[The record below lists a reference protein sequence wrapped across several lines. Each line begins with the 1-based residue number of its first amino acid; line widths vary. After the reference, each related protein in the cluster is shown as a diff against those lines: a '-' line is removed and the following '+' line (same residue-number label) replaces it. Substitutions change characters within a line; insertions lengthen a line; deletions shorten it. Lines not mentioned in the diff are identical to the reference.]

1 MNGLVNRVRESIL
14 KKTFMRFLL
23 SGGINT
29 ATTWILYLALLNFI
43 GYKASYTIS
52 YVVGIILAYAINRFF
67 VFKSHRGISSVILFP
82 FVYLFQ
88 YLFGLLIVW
97 VWVEMLK
104 MGVVFAPII
113 SIVFSIPMTYFLTK
127 YVFKGNQ

>member
-1 MNGLVNRVRESIL
+1 MNGFVNSIRVSIL
-14 KKTFMRFLL
+14 NNPFMRFLV

-29 ATTWILYLALLNFI
+29 VTTWIMYLVLLNFVA
-43 GYKASYTIS
+43 YKISYTIS
-52 YVVGIILAYAINRFF
+52 YVIGIIFAYAINRFF
-67 VFKSHRGISSVILFP
+67 VFKSHRGLSSVILFP

-97 VWVEMLK
+97 IWVEMLK

-113 SIVFSIPMTYFLTK
+113 SIVVSIPITYFLTK